1 MKIIIIPH
9 SVWTNI
15 PTRAEYFIN
24 HLKKDHEVH
33 LITWT
38 MPYPLKF
45 ETISKN
51 LLKSREKFTQEVDKN
66 LFVHHVSRPWILPPF
81 NNSSFKKQLKEII
94 DEYDIDVIFSESF
107 IFDFVPS
114 FENIPVFYDMVDDHL
129 SFFKNAPASQKIVG
143 KFGRVNKATIDQLK
157 NSDKT
162 FFVSSVLEDDYKSL
176 CKKSVVLPN
185 GVDLKKYK
193 NTHQDKYI
201 DKYGLEEYDVVLGYV
216 GYFGEWSNLYRT
228 VININKFLKEQNGA
242 IIIVGIGPEVDFLKK
257 NFKEN
262 NRLIFTGMISPD
274 EIPSVTKTFD
284 IGLLPF
290 KKCKYTDAA
299 SPIKYFEYAAANIK
313 TVSSDLEEVK
323 RINFNNSFF
332 FENIENIS
340 VSLLKSMDSNFDAK
354 QLKKSVKEF
363 DWNILAK
370 NLAKNLK

>member
-9 SVWTNI
+9 SVWTKI
-15 PTRAEYFIN
+15 PSRAEYFIN
-24 HLKKDHEVH
+24 HLKNNHEVH
-33 LITWT
+33 LVTWT

-45 ETISKN
+45 KTISKN
-51 LLKSREKFTQEVDKN
+51 VLKSREKFTQKVDKN
-66 LFVHHVSRPWILPPF
+66 LFVHHVTRPWIFPPF
-81 NNSSFKKQLKEII
+81 NNKSFKKQLKEII
-94 DEYDIDVIFSESF
+94 NEYDIDAIFSESF

-114 FENIPVFYDMVDDHL
+114 FDDVPVFYDMVDDHL
-129 SFFKNAPASQKIVG
+129 SFFKNAPASQKIIG
-143 KFGRVNKATIDQLK
+143 KVSRVNKATIAQLK

-162 FFVSSVLEDDYKSL
+162 FFVSSVLEDDYKNL
-176 CKKSVVLPN
+176 CRESIVLPN

-193 NTHQDKYI
+193 NADPTKYI
-201 DKYGLEEYDVVLGYV
+201 DKFSLENYDIVLGYV
-216 GYFGEWSNLYRT
+216 GYFGEWSNLYNT
-228 VININKFLKEQNGA
+228 IVNINKFLKERNGA
-242 IIIVGIGPEVDFLKK
+242 IVIVGIGPEVDFLKK
-257 NFKEN
+257 NYKEN
-262 NRLIFTGMISPD
+262 NRLIFTGMLDSE
-274 EIPSVTKTFD
+274 EIPSITKSFD

-332 FENIENIS
+332 FKNINDIS
-340 VSLLKSMDSNFDAK
+340 IKLSEAMNSDFDHI